1 MTEYVHESAPEG
13 ILVLDR
19 DVDSRRRVG
28 GLLGEA
34 GYPCSQAAS
43 LVEGQARLSE
53 SVHGLAICGV
63 QGGSSRDVEAIV
75 ELQRLAP
82 QIAVIVCVDSA
93 QPISAELA
101 LEYGAVGYL
110 IKPIDRD
117 PLLVA
122 VAAALA
128 RREAERASRRS
139 ATEARERVAAL
150 RSALGELRHSQR
162 ETIHRL
168 SRAIELR
175 DADTGL
181 HARRIGEHAWRLGG
195 WLGLDREIRE
205 NLLLAAPLHD
215 VGNMGI
221 SDRILLKEG
230 RLTEI
235 EREHM
240 QRHTVI
246 GHDLLSDSGL
256 DLLDMAASIA
266 LTHHERYDGSGYPNG
281 LRGDEIPLEGR
292 IVGAVDV
299 LDALLSERSY
309 RRAIPID
316 EATEHMR
323 TGSGSLFDPDVV
335 AALLEHLHDVVDTVG
350 MSVNQAALKAR
361 WHPADPS
368 LPAPAT
374 EAPQPPAHARS
385 EA

>member
-1 MTEYVHESAPEG
+1 MTQYVQESASEG

-19 DVDSRRRVG
+19 DADSRRRVG
-28 GLLGEA
+28 ELLAQA
-34 GYPCSQAAS
+34 GYSCSFAAG
-43 LVEGQARLSE
+43 LVEGQARLAE
-53 SVHGLAICGV
+53 TPHALAICSL
-63 QGGSSRDVEAIV
+63 GSGAGRDVETIL

-82 QIAVIVCVDSA
+82 QLAVIVCVDAS
-93 QPISAELA
+93 QPISAEVA
-101 LEYGAVGYL
+101 LEHGAVGYMS
-110 IKPIDRD
+110 KPIDRD
-117 PLLVA
+117 PLLVN
-122 VAAALA
+122 VASALS
-128 RREAERASRRS
+128 RREAERAAERS
-139 ATEARERVAAL
+139 EAEARERVASL
-150 RSALGELRHSQR
+150 RSALGEMRHSQR

-195 WLGLDREIRE
+195 WLGLDRDTRE

-221 SDRILLKEG
+221 SDQILLKSG
-230 RLTEI
+230 RLTPG
-235 EREHM
+235 EREQM

-246 GHDLLSDSGL
+246 GHDLLSNSGV
-256 DLLDMAASIA
+256 DLLDTAASIA

-281 LRGDEIPLEGR
+281 LRADEIPLEGR

-323 TGSGSLFDPDVV
+323 QGSGTLFDPDVV

-350 MSVNQAALKAR
+350 LSVNHAALKAR
-361 WHPADPS
+361 WHPVQP
-368 LPAPAT
+368 PYQTT
-374 EAPQPPAHARS
+374 EAQARS

>member
-1 MTEYVHESAPEG
+1 MTEHVQESASEG

-19 DVDSRRRVG
+19 DLDSCRRIG
-28 GLLGEA
+28 ELLAAA
-34 GYPCSQAAS
+34 GYSCSHAAS
-43 LVEGQARLSE
+43 LVEGQARLAE
-53 SVHGLAICGV
+53 SAHGLAICAL
-63 QGGSSRDVEAIV
+63 QNGSARDIETMV
-75 ELQRLAP
+75 ELQRLTP
-82 QIAVIVCVDSA
+82 HLAVIVCADSS
-93 QPISAELA
+93 QPISAEVA
-101 LEYGAVGYL
+101 LEYGAVGYM

-117 PLLVA
+117 PLLVN

-128 RREAERASRRS
+128 RRESERAFQRS
-139 ATEARERVAAL
+139 EAEARERVAVL

-195 WLGLDREIRE
+195 WLGLDREVRE

-221 SDRILLKEG
+221 ADQILLKSG
-230 RLTEI
+230 RLTPA
-235 EREHM
+235 EREQM

-246 GHDLLSDSGL
+246 GHELLSDSGVA
-256 DLLDMAASIA
+256 LLDIAASIA

-281 LRGDEIPLEGR
+281 LRGEAIPLEGR

-309 RRAIPID
+309 RRAIPIE

-323 TGSGSLFDPDVV
+323 EGSGSLFDPDVV
-335 AALLEHLHDVVDTVG
+335 AALLEHLHDVVDTIG
-350 MSVNQAALKAR
+350 MSVNHAALKAH

-368 LPAPAT
+368 
-374 EAPQPPAHARS
+374 EQPQPSEARS
-385 EA
+385 HSEV